1 MALTTALERKDYGE
15 VCRAMD
21 LVRAQGL
28 QRASVAV
35 KAREFIASAQRLIFS
50 IEHVQLAVSSA
61 KKHGGLTQALHD
73 QLVNVALAADTLVGV
88 PGLEAVR
95 SEIRAYE
102 AEAALLEALKSAVA
116 IGAFVLDSKVKCG
129 DYSNYPRTWDGSW
142 IDAEAQLESLRKHE
156 VVSKEGRWLEYFSSR
171 IIALRKLMVPMLAEE
186 SKSAEACDAVLAYL
200 AAGSSDEFYSQ
211 LAANAEWQ
219 CCHREANYQKQ
230 VLSVLSKIRS
240 ISGAAGSVELSST
253 ADELS
258 SAVKR
263 AEELNMSSLDEV
275 SVAKGFHGQILSLV
289 GSSSRREKNSFFAL
303 SVQDAKNL

>member
-1 MALTTALERKDYGE
+1 
-15 VCRAMD
+15 
-21 LVRAQGL
+21 
-28 QRASVAV
+28 
-35 KAREFIASAQRLIFS
+35 
-50 IEHVQLAVSSA
+50 
-61 KKHGGLTQALHD
+61 
-73 QLVNVALAADTLVGV
+73 
-88 PGLEAVR
+88 
-95 SEIRAYE
+95 
-102 AEAALLEALKSAVA
+102 
-116 IGAFVLDSKVKCG
+116 
-129 DYSNYPRTWDGSW
+129 
-142 IDAEAQLESLRKHE
+142 
-156 VVSKEGRWLEYFSSR
+156 
-171 IIALRKLMVPMLAEE
+171 MVPMLAEE
-186 SKSAEACDAVLAYL
+186 SNSAEACDAVLAYL

-289 GSSSRREKNSFFAL
+289 GSSSRREKNSFFSL
-303 SVQDAKNL
+303 SVQDAKNLEVDVAKNSKFAALNANLMALTTALERKDYGEVCRAMDLVRAQGLQRASVAVKAREFIASAQRLIFSIEHVQLAVSSAKKHGGLTQALHDQLHMFDRKYQTLSARD